1 MCPARVG
8 VEIEIPYTPRA
19 IFRPWHNRKQRWSAT
34 VAHRRAG
41 KTVCR
46 INELIKGALTCPL
59 PSPQFAYLAPT
70 YTQAKDIAWNYL
82 KRYGLVIPGAQP
94 NESEL
99 RVDFP
104 NGGRVRLYGTEN
116 YDRMRGIYLDGAVL
130 DEPALMDPRVYP
142 EVIRPSL
149 ADRKGWADFIGTP
162 NGRNHFYDLCYGDP
176 DGKFVGA
183 ANDPDWYFSIHRASE
198 TKLLDEEEL
207 RDLRKT
213 MTPEQYEQELEC
225 SFTAAIIGAY
235 FGKEMAE
242 AEREKRICSVPHDP
256 SVSVQTWW
264 DLGIDDSTVIW
275 FVQYVGREIH
285 VIDYIEANGEALP
298 FYARELDKRP
308 YRYSDHILPHDAAAR
323 ELGTG
328 KTRVETL
335 QSLGLRSAVVTPAQD
350 VSDGINAARLLI
362 PRCWFDANKCK
373 RGIEALRQY
382 RREYDDKLRNF
393 KSKPLHDWA
402 SHGADAFRTGAMGG
416 KVPGQPRKAKHHE
429 GGAGAWMG

>member
-1 MCPARVG
+1 M
-8 VEIEIPYTPRA
+8 
-19 IFRPWHNRKQRWSAT
+19 
-34 VAHRRAG
+34 
-41 KTVCR
+41 
-46 INELIKGALTCPL
+46 
-59 PSPQFAYLAPT
+59 
-70 YTQAKDIAWNYL
+70 
-82 KRYGLVIPGAQP
+82 
-94 NESEL
+94 
-99 RVDFP
+99 DFP

-116 YDRMRGIYLDGAVL
+116 YDRMRGLYLDGAVL

-142 EVIRPSL
+142 EVVRPALS
-149 ADRKGWADFIGTP
+149 DRKGWGDFIGTP
-162 NGRNHFYDLCYGDP
+162 NGKNHFYELCYGDP
-176 DGKFVGA
+176 EGKFVGA
-183 ANDPDWYFSIHRASE
+183 ANDPEWYFAIHRASE
-198 TKLLDEEEL
+198 TKLIPEDEL

-242 AEREKRICSVPHDP
+242 AEREGRICSVPHDP
-256 SVSVQTWW
+256 AVSVQTWW
-264 DLGIDDSTVIW
+264 DLGIDDSTAIW

-285 VIDYIEANGEALP
+285 VIDYIESNGEALP
-298 FYARELDKRP
+298 YYARELDKRP

-350 VSDGINAARLLI
+350 VSDGINAARLLL
-362 PRCWFDANKCK
+362 PRCWFDEGKCK

-382 RREYDDKLRNF
+382 RREYDDKLKSF
-393 KSKPLHDWA
+393 KSRPLHDWS

-416 KVPGQPRKAKHHE
+416 RVPSMPKKPKLHE
-429 GGAGAWMG
+429 AGAGAWMAQ